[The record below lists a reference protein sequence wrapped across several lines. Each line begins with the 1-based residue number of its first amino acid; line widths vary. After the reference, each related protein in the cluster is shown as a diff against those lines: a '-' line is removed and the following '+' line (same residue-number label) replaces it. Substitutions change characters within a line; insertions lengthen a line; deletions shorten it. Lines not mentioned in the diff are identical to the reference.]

1 MNYSRTMGINIF
13 KSGLLITT
21 TLIILSASCNKD
33 KTKPCLN
40 TVYSFQ
46 VTSEWSP
53 QREIYNVGDTIFLN
67 SEFPK
72 ILTDNATPVPAQIDY
87 SNSDGIFGDIG
98 FSYLDTI
105 LKQPIPAKD
114 SFGYV
119 SLIGN
124 FTERRINQNQGINT
138 KYSELAAKYQFKGG
152 IICKKKGIYWI
163 GVDDLAS
170 NGIIGKNC
178 TNAGFGM
185 TVLNSNKH
193 EYLFQNALTMIPTPI
208 VLQRMYCFRV
218 Q

>member
-1 MNYSRTMGINIF
+1 MGINIF

-21 TLIILSASCNKD
+21 TLIVLSASCNKD

-72 ILTDNATPVPAQIDY
+72 ILTDNATPVPAQINY
-87 SNSDGIFGDIG
+87 SNSDGIFGGIG
-98 FSYLDTI
+98 FAYLDTV
-105 LKQPIPAKD
+105 LKSARPAKD
-114 SFGYV
+114 SFQFV
-119 SLIGN
+119 SIVGN
-124 FTERRINQNQGINT
+124 FVESRINQSQGIT
-138 KYSELAAKYQFKGG
+138 AKYSELSATYKFNGG

-163 GVDDLAS
+163 SVDVLGS

-178 TNAGFGM
+178 TNAAFGM

-193 EYLFQNALTMIPTPI
+193 EYLFQNALNITPTPI
-208 VLQRMYCFRV
+208 VLQTMYCFRV

>member
-1 MNYSRTMGINIF
+1 MVINIF

-46 VTSEWSP
+46 VTSVWNP
-53 QREIYNVGDTIFLN
+53 QREIYQIGDTIFLD

-87 SNSDGIFGDIG
+87 SNSVGIFGDIG
-98 FSYLDTI
+98 FSYLDTV

-119 SLIGN
+119 SIIGN
-124 FTERRINQNQGINT
+124 FTERTINQTQGINI
-138 KYSELAAKYQFKGG
+138 KYSELVAKYQFKGG
-152 IICKKKGIYWI
+152 IVCRKKGIYWI
-163 GVDDLAS
+163 TVDELSS
-170 NGIIGKNC
+170 NGIAGKNC
-178 TNAGFGM
+178 TNAAFGM

-193 EYLFQNALTMIPTPI
+193 EYLFQNALNITPTPI